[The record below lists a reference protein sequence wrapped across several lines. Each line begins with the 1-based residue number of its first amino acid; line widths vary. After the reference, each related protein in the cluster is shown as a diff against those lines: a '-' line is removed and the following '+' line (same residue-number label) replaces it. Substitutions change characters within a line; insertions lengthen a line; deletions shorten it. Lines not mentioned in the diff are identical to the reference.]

1 MVNLQ
6 HLGLVSVWVCVIF
19 LNSIWVSLDFVLHV
33 SHLVISGVCLQPPA
47 SSLQPPG
54 KLLLSVTIINIYGG
68 LCFLFN
74 FIEVIVIA
82 VVINYLKL
90 YLGSFG
96 LGPSVLQSLAGEKPV
111 FFLNFF

>member
-1 MVNLQ
+1 MVNLR
-6 HLGLVSVWVCVIF
+6 HLGLVFVWVCVIF

-33 SHLVISGVCLQPPA
+33 SHLVISGVC
-47 SSLQPPG
+47 LQPPG

-82 VVINYLKL
+82 VVL
-90 YLGSFG
+90 
-96 LGPSVLQSLAGEKPV
+96 
-111 FFLNFF
+111 